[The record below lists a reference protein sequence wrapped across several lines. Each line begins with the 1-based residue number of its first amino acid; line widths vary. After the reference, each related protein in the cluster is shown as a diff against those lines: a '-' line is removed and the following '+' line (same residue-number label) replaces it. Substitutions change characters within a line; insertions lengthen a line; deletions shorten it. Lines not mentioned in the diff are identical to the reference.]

1 MAGLY
6 EDLVNDLEEIIAMEN
21 GNMELEEILNMPAKT
36 YAPKLLREENDTW
49 QVKKE

>member
-6 EDLVNDLEEIIAMEN
+6 EDLVKDLEEIIVMEA
-21 GNMELEEILNMPAKT
+21 GRLPLEEIPDMPAKT